1 MSESTPT
8 LPSATGDFGDKPEL
22 TFPDAAPP
30 EELVVEVL
38 TAGSG
43 LTVESGQTI
52 EVNYFGQIW
61 GGRVFDNS
69 YDRGSSIEFPIGM
82 GVVIHGWD
90 AGLVGRAIGS
100 RLLLSIP
107 PHDGYGPGGAPRAG
121 IGGDDT
127 LVFVVDILG
136 SH

>member
-22 TFPDAAPP
+22 TFPAAAPP